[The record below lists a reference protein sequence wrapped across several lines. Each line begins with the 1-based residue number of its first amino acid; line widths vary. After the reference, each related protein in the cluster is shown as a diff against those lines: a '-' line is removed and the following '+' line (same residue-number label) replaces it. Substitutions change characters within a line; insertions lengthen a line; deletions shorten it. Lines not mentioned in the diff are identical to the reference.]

1 MIVNFIKSSISWLL
15 SQVAVSIIVW
25 IIYLIFLQDLIEVKV
40 SLFQWIGIVLT
51 VSLVFPAG
59 RPTKREDATD
69 STSKNK
75 LSVLSDLI
83 PNGRQRN

>member
-25 IIYLIFLQDLIEVKV
+25 IIYLIFLQDLIVDIY
-40 SLFQWIGIVLT
+40 LFQWIGIVLI

-59 RPTKREDATD
+59 RPTRRDDATV
-69 STSKNK
+69 SSKKK

-83 PNGRQRN
+83 PNGRQGN